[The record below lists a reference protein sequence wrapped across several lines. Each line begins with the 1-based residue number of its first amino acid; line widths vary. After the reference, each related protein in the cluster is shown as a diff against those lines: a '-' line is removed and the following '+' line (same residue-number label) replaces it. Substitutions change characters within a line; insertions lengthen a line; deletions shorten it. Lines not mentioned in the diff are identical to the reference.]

1 MAKGYRNW
9 YCDCKKCLSH
19 IVIDNCNV
27 TRCLAS
33 GASEVMSKVSHWR
46 SRPWEAVLY
55 RRLHFL
61 DPWLGPR
68 GPQRSLRALNFYT
81 LKPLQYGCLRT
92 PLDPTKSPVPV
103 PRHCGTFSVL
113 NGTFRYFLYLFL
125 ARFTS
130 CPTYEYAE
138 ILIFFLK
145 FSFLLSFKFFLSNLL
160 SCPWQC
166 WPLWLTGTDTKS
178 PEMCILSGTR
188 TVNWGAVES
197 GGGPVGPGGMS

>member
-1 MAKGYRNW
+1 MDVPHVWGPNSETKAQIKNPKTCGPSKWPPPTKGMPYSWVRNVSIEKPRDNGKTGYRNMI
-9 YCDCKKCLSH
+9 LEIIS
-19 IVIDNCNV
+19 IINNRNV
-27 TRCLAS
+27 TRRLAS

-92 PLDPTKSPVPV
+92 PLDPTRSPVPV

-113 NGTFRYFLYLFL
+113 NGTFCTYFLYLFL
-125 ARFTS
+125 ALFTS
-130 CPTYEYAE
+130 CPTYENAE

-145 FSFLLSFKFFLSNLL
+145 FNFSWVLNF
-160 SCPWQC
+160 
-166 WPLWLTGTDTKS
+166 
-178 PEMCILSGTR
+178 
-188 TVNWGAVES
+188 
-197 GGGPVGPGGMS
+197 